1 MLLETGRICI
11 KKFGRDAGCKAVIVA
26 VEKNGFVRVISAGR
40 KKERLVNAKHLELLN
55 EVVDAKDRDKVN
67 RALGIQ
73 EAAKA
78 NYSKK

>member
-11 KKFGRDAGCKAVIVA
+11 KKFGRDAGCKAVITA

-40 KKERLVNAKHLELLN
+40 KKERLVNVKHLELLN
-55 EVVDAKDRDKVN
+55 KVVDVKDREKVN

-73 EAAKA
+73 EQQKTHHD
-78 NYSKK
+78 K